1 MVLSEQL
8 QKILVCPKCRGKL
21 EPRGDKSET
30 TALDC
35 ARCKLRYP
43 VRDGIPVMLIDDAEK
58 ISG

>member
-8 QKILVCPKCRGKL
+8 RKILVCPKCRGKL
-21 EPRGDKSET
+21 QAQAQAGGGT

-35 ARCKLRYP
+35 VRCKLRYP

-58 ISG
+58 L